1 MQCIL
6 GFGTTDQILGQWNN
20 ELMDRITNGSV
31 FGRYGYDFGSTDLFL
46 EETEPIRFW
55 MNGYDFG
62 RNGSDFRRIG
72 IGFWKYRFL
81 AKVRTFSPKVTVNKL
96 EF

>member
-1 MQCIL
+1 LQCIL

-55 MNGYDFG
+55 MKQIRLWKKRISFLM
-62 RNGSDFRRIG
+62 NGSDFGGTKLFCNSIT
-72 IGFWKYRFL
+72 L
-81 AKVRTFSPKVTVNKL
+81 ATLLYNY
-96 EF
+96 